1 MANQPGKRVS
11 VRRVIA
17 NVIRDMDIPD
27 ASRMFHSFVEWAFE
41 AEKKIGSYKTFV
53 RKTVTLNIV
62 NQQASLPDDFLN
74 LIDIKRAGDATG
86 STAFFEASSATFPN
100 QIEKHSTY
108 YLTENTINLSKGDIS
123 SINVSYL
130 AVDTDDEGYPT
141 ISESHENAVA
151 AYLMY
156 KYKARD
162 YWNGKLQRY
171 IYTDLYTN
179 WSKLCAQ
186 ARGNDNMPSP
196 SEMKKAAE
204 IWNTLIPIK
213 STNGLLNV

>member
-1 MANQPGKRVS
+1 MNGQAGKRVS
-11 VRRVIA
+11 VKRVVA
-17 NVIRDMDIPD
+17 NVIRNMEIPD
-27 ASRMFHSFVEWAFE
+27 ASKNFNAFAEWAFE

-53 RKTVTLNIV
+53 KKTETLTVSNK
-62 NQQASLPDDFLN
+62 QASLPDDFLSI
-74 LIDIKRAGDATG
+74 IDVKKGG
-86 STAFFEASSATFPN
+86 SNNNDYLEQSSATFPADVDKQN
-100 QIEKHSTY
+100 MFY
-108 YLTENTINLSKGDIS
+108 FTENTINLSTSDIS
-123 SINVSYL
+123 SITISYY

-141 ISESHENAVA
+141 IAANHEDAVS

-171 IYTDLYTN
+171 IYVDLERN
-179 WSKLCAQ
+179 WSRLCAQ

-196 SEMKKAAE
+196 SEMKKAAQ

-213 STNGLLNV
+213 SNNGVLNV